1 MTTGDRE
8 SDTAAPRR
16 PGDGLTR
23 RVVISGLASLP
34 VAPKQS
40 SAQQAPAKIPRVG

>member
-8 SDTAAPRR
+8 SDTAAPRQY
-16 PGDGLTR
+16 GDDVSR
-23 RVVISGLASLP
+23 RMILAGLASLP